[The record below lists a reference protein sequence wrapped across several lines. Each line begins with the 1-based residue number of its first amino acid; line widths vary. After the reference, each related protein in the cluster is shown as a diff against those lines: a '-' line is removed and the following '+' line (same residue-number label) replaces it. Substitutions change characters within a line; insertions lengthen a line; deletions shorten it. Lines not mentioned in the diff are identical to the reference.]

1 MVSLILYNINVDPE
15 KILFNALIAGPT
27 NCGKTKY
34 IVNQLCGP
42 FRGKFD
48 YIVLV
53 CPTFVHTDD
62 RVFIVTPEQDTVDT
76 LPHSLSFLFEGTN
89 TLLIIDDCA
98 VSKDMKGR
106 SNQLVNLAFSARH
119 IGISVW
125 VTTQQFTSI
134 TEPYGE
140 NIAAIVLF
148 YTPSAKVLK
157 GIFESYAGELS
168 STEKQELLKSLKS
181 YKYSRPIFSLRYPYN
196 IKIEIPQFSDI

>member
-1 MVSLILYNINVDPE
+1 MVSLILYIINMDPE
-15 KILFNALIAGPT
+15 KILFNALIVGPT

-42 FRGKFD
+42 FRGKFV

-76 LPHSLSFLFEGTN
+76 LLHSLSFLFEGTN

-98 VSKDMKGR
+98 ASKDMKGR

-134 TEPYGE
+134 TKPY
-140 NIAAIVLF
+140 IAAIVLI
-148 YTPSAKVLK
+148 YTPSAKDLK
-157 GIFESYAGELS
+157 AIFESYAGELS
-168 STEKQELLKSLKS
+168 STEEQELLKCLKS
-181 YKYSRPIFSLRYPYN
+181 YKYSRLIFSLRYPYN
-196 IKIEIPQFSDI
+196 IKLEIPQFSDI

>member
-1 MVSLILYNINVDPE
+1 MDPE
-15 KILFNALIAGPT
+15 KILFNALIVGPT

-53 CPTFVHTDD
+53 CLTFVQTDD
-62 RVFIVTPEQDTVDT
+62 QVFIVTPEQDTVDT
-76 LPHSLSFLFEGTN
+76 LLHSLSFLFEGTN
-89 TLLIIDDCA
+89 TPLIIDDCA
-98 VSKDMKGR
+98 ASKDMKGR

-134 TEPYGE
+134 TKPY
-140 NIAAIVLF
+140 IAANVLF
-148 YTPSAKVLK
+148 YTPSAKDLK
-157 GIFESYAGELS
+157 AIFESYAGELS

-181 YKYSRPIFSLRYPYN
+181 YKYSRLIFCLRYPYN

>member
-1 MVSLILYNINVDPE
+1 MVSLILYNISMDPE
-15 KILFNALIAGPT
+15 KILFNALIVGPT
-27 NCGKTKY
+27 NCGKTTY

-76 LPHSLSFLFEGTN
+76 LLYSLSFLFEGTN

-98 VSKDMKGR
+98 ASKDMKGR
-106 SNQLVNLAFSARH
+106 SNQLVNIAFSARH

-125 VTTQQFTSI
+125 VTTQQLTSI
-134 TEPYGE
+134 TKPYIE
-140 NIAAIVLF
+140 AIVLF
-148 YTPSAKVLK
+148 YTPSAKDLK
-157 GIFESYAGELS
+157 AIFESYAGELS

-181 YKYSRPIFSLRYPYN
+181 YKYSRLIFSLRYPYI
-196 IKIEIPQFSDI
+196 IKLEIPQFSDI

>member
-1 MVSLILYNINVDPE
+1 MVSLILYIINMDPE
-15 KILFNALIAGPT
+15 KILFNALIVGPT

-76 LPHSLSFLFEGTN
+76 LLHSLSFLFEGTN

-98 VSKDMKGR
+98 ASKDMKGR

-134 TEPYGE
+134 TKPYV
-140 NIAAIVLF
+140 AAIVLI
-148 YTPSAKVLK
+148 YTPSAKDLK
-157 GIFESYAGELS
+157 AIFESYAGELS
-168 STEKQELLKSLKS
+168 STEEQELLKCLKS
-181 YKYSRPIFSLRYPYN
+181 YKYSRLIFSLRYPYN
-196 IKIEIPQFSDI
+196 IKLEIPQFSDI